1 MPQGQDYNMIMR
13 ISNPTMQYA
22 KFQQEQITTKWQCL
36 NTKLST
42 KHEINKFPN
51 KEIQK
56 MSPPWS
62 PFWSAEHGSWGLGG
76 ALLPHSIQGM
86 DDIFPIKS
94 KKEWPIGRCYC
105 QCKKKMEVWRWVSKN
120 GFVAKMVKN
129 TKIWK
134 DIERDEW
141 KLVWKLREVVF

>member
-13 ISNPTMQYA
+13 NSNPTMQYA

-56 MSPPWS
+56 MSSPWS
-62 PFWSAEHGSWGLGG
+62 PFWSVEHGSWGLGG

-105 QCKKKMEVWRWVSKN
+105 QCKKKNGGLEMGFKKWVCSKDGQEHKNLKRYWERWMKASLE
-120 GFVAKMVKN
+120 A
-129 TKIWK
+129 
-134 DIERDEW
+134 
-141 KLVWKLREVVF
+141 

>member
-36 NTKLST
+36 NTKLPA

-56 MSPPWS
+56 MSSPWS
-62 PFWSAEHGSWGLGG
+62 PFWSVEHGSWGLGG

-105 QCKKKMEVWRWVSKN
+105 QCKKKNGGLEMGFKKWVCSKDGQEHKNLKRYWERWMKASLE
-120 GFVAKMVKN
+120 A
-129 TKIWK
+129 
-134 DIERDEW
+134 
-141 KLVWKLREVVF
+141 